1 LAVVALALK
10 AMSSWGS
17 HILHHLS
24 LLPPVLAAGCTSA
37 PPPEPAAPLP
47 PPPPPITSA
56 PEPPKPPEFKPDP
69 PDARAGLSEFRPLVA
84 ASATGMI
91 ALRDEQLVAFG
102 KGVITHGRLT
112 PPSGYAQPP
121 CLMGGLTRERCA
133 FFRVASWVRPPVGLG
148 YFGAIQESAVG
159 TWSPLRPSPAPWV
172 TLSPGREV
180 AYAIRNTPGLTIDTI
195 DEKGEI
201 KTIFDAS
208 STPELGSPRVVELPQ
223 KLVIVGAESN
233 ENELQVYLLKR
244 DGEGKFQLTPGP
256 STGVYLLPPGAT
268 AAWARGM
275 IAARKRVGYGLW
287 AAAPSLD
294 AKGEPEDAF
303 YLAWTEV
310 IPPAKYTPAG
320 VAPKKRSAKNG
331 CGRSSRPLSDLSV
344 EKKVHVMKFNGDGK
358 RTEDRILPGISFS
371 PEDEDLALTLVPTSY
386 GYMLNGALHGRDGRP
401 KGDTAGDARHAEG
414 LAASP
419 PIPAPPFQRIL
430 SAAYDQKQGEGLI
443 LIAEENH
450 QVALRFDATGGLLGN
465 PIPLENSLQ
474 NPTINASLFA
484 MAGASWG
491 ALERNATGVQ
501 AITGPQAGKVIPL
514 RSEQS
519 WSFQGGRAW
528 ILPLDDAQLQVVRY
542 VTLTPAARTSFG
554 IDENERAPVFMPLMA
569 QVNLSTGESTPW
581 QAAPGWLDGEKKPRL
596 RDVSWVGRGA
606 SGQLLFFGSNEK
618 GQRELHQLSGDE
630 WAKPTPIGDGAES
643 SAAHVLHVWKD
654 HTILLDDSNSIATWL
669 NKGLTVQIG
678 KRFGHSVYNRNPG
691 PLLAPGE
698 FLMTGEA
705 SPPVKID
712 PAMKPLYGTCPA
724 SFATGPQRVVLVCSE
739 PPDGKTP
746 GARVGTRVLRF

>member
-1 LAVVALALK
+1 
-10 AMSSWGS
+10 MSSWGS
-17 HILHHLS
+17 HILRHLS
-24 LLPPVLAAGCTSA
+24 VLPPVLAAGCTSA

-47 PPPPPITSA
+47 PPPPTASA

-69 PDARAGLSEFRPLVA
+69 PDAKAGLSEFRPLVA
-84 ASATGMI
+84 AAATGMI
-91 ALRDEQLVAFG
+91 TLRDEQLVAFG
-102 KGVITHGRLT
+102 KGVISQGSLR

-121 CLMGGLTRERCA
+121 CLMGGQPGKHCV
-133 FFRVASWVRPPVGLG
+133 FFRVAPWARPPVGLG

-159 TWSPLRPSPAPWV
+159 TWSPLRPSPAPWA
-172 TLSPGREV
+172 TLSPGREF
-180 AYAIRNTPGLTIDTI
+180 AYAIRNTSGLTIDTV

-201 KTIFDAS
+201 KTIFDAPS
-208 STPELGSPRVVELPQ
+208 APELGSPRVIELPQ
-223 KLVIVGAESN
+223 KLVVLGLESN
-233 ENELQVYLLKR
+233 ENELQVHLLKR
-244 DGEGKFQLTPGP
+244 DGEGKFQQTMGP
-256 STGVYLLPPGAT
+256 SVGVYLLPPGAT

-275 IAARKRVGYGLW
+275 IAARRKAGYGLW

-320 VAPKKRSAKNG
+320 VAPKKRGAKNG

-358 RTEDRILPGISFS
+358 RTEDRVLSGISFAA
-371 PEDEDLALTLVPTSY
+371 EDDDLALTLVPTSY
-386 GYMLNGALHGRDGRP
+386 GYTLNGAPYGRDGRP
-401 KGDTAGDARHAEG
+401 KSDTPTAPRTEG

-430 SAAYDQKQGEGLI
+430 SAAYDQKQGEGLL
-443 LIAEENH
+443 LITEENH
-450 QVALRFDATGGLLGN
+450 QVALRFDATGDLLGN
-465 PIPLENSLQ
+465 PISLENSLQ
-474 NPTINASLFA
+474 NTAINASLFA

-501 AITGPQAGKVIPL
+501 VLTGPQAGKTIPL

-519 WSFQGGRAW
+519 WSFQGGRSW
-528 ILPLDDAQLQVVRY
+528 ILPLDDAQLQAVRY
-542 VTLTPAARTSFG
+542 VALTPAARASFG
-554 IDENERAPVFMPLMA
+554 IDENERAPVFMPLTA
-569 QVNLSTGESTPW
+569 RVNLATGESTPW
-581 QAAPGWLDGEKKPRL
+581 QAVPGWLDGEKKPRL
-596 RDVSWVGRGA
+596 RDVLWVGRGA
-606 SGQLLFFGSNEK
+606 SGQLVFFGSNEK

-630 WAKPTPIGDGAES
+630 WAKPAPIGDGAES
-643 SAAHVLHVWKD
+643 SAAHVLQVWKD

-678 KRFGHSVYNRNPG
+678 KRFGHSIYNRNPG

-712 PAMKPLYGTCPA
+712 PAMKPLYTTCPA